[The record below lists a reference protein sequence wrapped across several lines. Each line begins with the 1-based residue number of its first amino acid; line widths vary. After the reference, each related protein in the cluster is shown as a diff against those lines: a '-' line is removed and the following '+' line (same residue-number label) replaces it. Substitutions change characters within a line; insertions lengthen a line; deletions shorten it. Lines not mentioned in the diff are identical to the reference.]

1 MSHRPFKSQCNL
13 ALLITIA
20 ISICVSS
27 GCQSVQQKL
36 QYWKQNG
43 YRVGPNYSTPVAP
56 VAETFT
62 QVGSDKISPAPSDHA
77 NWWQVFNDPELNL
90 LIQTVQEQNLSLKA
104 AFYRIQE
111 ARYQRN
117 IFAANLLPQSQQ
129 TNGSF
134 AHTQLSRNA
143 GSAFPL
149 TPLTI
154 NDWTIS
160 FDVGWE
166 LDFWGRIRRS
176 VEAADASLE
185 ATIHDRNFV
194 MVSLIGDTA
203 TLYIQIRAFDERIE
217 LAKKN
222 VTLQEKSL
230 EIAEFRFEEG
240 RTSKLDVV
248 QAETNLA
255 STSSLI
261 PQLELARRQSLNALA
276 VLLGMPPSDI
286 PFLSERPGKIPT
298 VPAEVIVGIP
308 ADLICRRPDIRA
320 AERNMAAQFE
330 QIGIAEAELYPTF
343 AVSGTLGWQA
353 ARLSNLF
360 DSGSFNGTIAPGF
373 SWNILNYGRLQNGIN
388 VEEAR
393 FKQIQLDF
401 ENTVLSAQREVED
414 GIVEFIKRKEQYEYD
429 KKATAATEESV
440 ELALAMFTEGKTDFG
455 RVFVVQTNLVTTQDR
470 MVDTQ
475 ASIALALI
483 NTYRALGGGW
493 DASGGQSSMQTPVQI
508 ISAEN
513 PSAFSIEEAPEP
525 INAKSVMDPA
535 IGLQPAT
542 MGN

>member
-1 MSHRPFKSQCNL
+1 MSHCLIKSHCNL
-13 ALLITIA
+13 ALLITMTVLMCTSA
-20 ISICVSS
+20 
-27 GCQSVQQKL
+27 GCQSVRQKL
-36 QYWKQNG
+36 GHWKQNG
-43 YRVGPNYSTPVAP
+43 YRVGPNYSTPVVP
-56 VAETFT
+56 VAESYT
-62 QVGSDKISPAPSDHA
+62 QVDSSSISPSTIDHA
-77 NWWQVFNDPELNL
+77 NWWLVFNDPELNL
-90 LIQTVQEQNLSLKA
+90 LIQTVQGQNLSLKA
-104 AFYRIQE
+104 AYYRIQE

-117 IFAANLLPQSQQ
+117 IFAANLFPQSQQ
-129 TNGSF
+129 VNGSY

-154 NDWTIS
+154 NDWTTS

-176 VEAADASLE
+176 VDAADASLA

-203 TLYIQIRAFDERIE
+203 SLYIQIRAFDERIE

-255 STSSLI
+255 TTNSLI

-276 VLLGMPPSDI
+276 VLLGMPPSDV
-286 PFLSERPGKIPT
+286 PYLSERPGKIPT

-513 PSAFSIEEAPEP
+513 PSSFLTEEAPGP
-525 INAKSVMDPA
+525 TNAKSVMDPA

-542 MGN
+542 IGN